1 VTPASALL
9 LALGIALAAPA
20 IAQERLERDSERGP
34 VRATVRLEPLEP
46 TIGDPL
52 TLELTVRA
60 EPGVEI
66 LMPEFGDALD
76 RFAIVDFVPSESL
89 ADDGGTLARQRYTL
103 QPSRSGP
110 QSIPPL
116 LVEFV
121 DRRPGRDPAPEGEDA
136 YELQTER
143 LEFEVAS
150 VLRADA
156 SLESR
161 PPRGALPP
169 LAPPAAPWWPWA
181 LAAGGGLALA
191 APFVARTLLAAR
203 ARQRR
208 RSAYDV
214 ARAELDALLYGP
226 RPDADGMDTFY
237 VRLSGVVRRYLED
250 RFGLRS
256 PELTTEEFLDEL
268 SRSPELVRD
277 HRTLLSSFLRG
288 ADLVKFAHHVP
299 TSGDVED
306 SIQAAQ
312 RFLDETR
319 AAAHG

>member
-9 LALGIALAAPA
+9 LAAAVALAAPA
-20 IAQERLERDSERGP
+20 VAQDRLERDSERGP
-34 VRATVRLEPLEP
+34 VRTSVRLEPLAP

-52 TLELTVRA
+52 ILELTVHA
-60 EPGVEI
+60 EPGVEL

-76 RFAIVDFVPSESL
+76 RFTIVDFVPSETL

-110 QSIPPL
+110 QSVPPL

-121 DRRPGRDPAPEGEDA
+121 DRRPGRASAPEGEDA
-136 YELQTER
+136 YELLTER

-150 VLRADA
+150 VLPADA
-156 SLESR
+156 SLELR
-161 PPRGALPP
+161 PAGGALPP

-181 LAAGGGLALA
+181 LATAIGLAVA
-191 APFVARTLLAAR
+191 APFVARTVLAAR

-226 RPDADGMDTFY
+226 RPDADGMDAFY

-256 PELTTEEFLDEL
+256 PELTTDEFLDEL
-268 SRSPELVRD
+268 SHSPELVRD
-277 HRTLLSSFLRG
+277 HQTLLTSFLRE

-299 TSGDVED
+299 TSGDVEN
-306 SIQAAQ
+306 SFQAAQ

-319 AAAHG
+319 EAARA